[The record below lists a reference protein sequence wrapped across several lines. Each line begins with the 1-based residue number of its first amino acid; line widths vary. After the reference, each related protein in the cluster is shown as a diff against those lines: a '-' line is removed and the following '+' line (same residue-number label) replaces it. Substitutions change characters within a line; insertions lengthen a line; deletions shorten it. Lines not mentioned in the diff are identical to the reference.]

1 VSLLSSRRV
10 WRWFAVVAM
19 LAAGTWLMAT
29 RFREPRPRQAAARP
43 IATLRVEAA
52 PKPQQPPS
60 TPPAA
65 QPISPPSAETDQQEP
80 DTCEPP
86 TGVEIAGLLTKELEK
101 DFPNLG
107 SLVVPEDTK
116 ASFDQRFSLLI
127 QILQDVGD
135 TSADRKPVLLLAANQ
150 VASNLVFPFTYPPTP
165 DMKQKI
171 DQLKS
176 YGLTFSWSQLG
187 ASYEYEDDLLWVLWR
202 DYTDT
207 PSGEDAF
214 LLLLNRGWDTSKTCA
229 KGSDQF
235 RDVIREGE
243 AFLKRHPESA
253 HAATL
258 DYDVAQ
264 AYETWWSLG
273 KAPQNN
279 EEEVSPERYVD
290 GASAGERALDYYNQ
304 LAQKYPQS
312 AESAC
317 AKQSIDLLQQ
327 GKDTRQRRYFCVYD

>member
-1 VSLLSSRRV
+1 
-10 WRWFAVVAM
+10 M

-29 RFREPRPRQAAARP
+29 RFREPRPPQASAQP

-52 PKPQQPPS
+52 PKPQQPPP
-60 TPPAA
+60 TPPSA
-65 QPISPPSAETDQQEP
+65 QPISPVSAETDQQEP

-86 TGVEIAGLLTKELEK
+86 TGPEIAGSLTKELEA

-107 SLVVPEDTK
+107 NFLVPEETK
-116 ASFDQRFSLLI
+116 ASFDQRFSMLI
-127 QILQDVGD
+127 QILQDAGGA
-135 TSADRKPVLLLAANQ
+135 SADRKPALLLAANQ
-150 VASNLVFPFTYPPTP
+150 VAANLLFPFTYPPTP

-176 YGLTFSWSQLG
+176 YGLTISWAELG
-187 ASYEYEDDLLWVLWR
+187 GSYEYQDDLLWVLWH
-202 DYTDT
+202 DYADT

-214 LLLLNRGWDTSKTCA
+214 VLLLKHGWDTSSVCA

-243 AFLKRHPESA
+243 AFLKQHPENA
-253 HAATL
+253 HAAAV
-258 DYDVAQ
+258 DYDIAQ

-279 EEEVSPERYVD
+279 EEEVEPERYVD

-304 LAQKYPQS
+304 LTHNYPQS
-312 AESAC
+312 SEAAC
-317 AKQSIDLLQQ
+317 AKSFIDLLQQ